1 MLRLSIDR
9 NIQPLNSP
17 IPWRPMPLSSAH
29 AGQARMAS
37 GSSVDRNGGIG
48 RNNGGVAAETEAAA
62 ASTTVE
68 RIAATA
74 EKLRCLHRNI
84 SCGRCG

>member
-1 MLRLSIDR
+1 
-9 NIQPLNSP
+9 
-17 IPWRPMPLSSAH
+17 
-29 AGQARMAS
+29 MAS
-37 GSSVDRNGGIG
+37 GSSVDRNDGIG
-48 RNNGGVAAETEAAA
+48 RNNGGVAAETEASA

-74 EKLRCLHRNI
+74 EKLRFLRRNF